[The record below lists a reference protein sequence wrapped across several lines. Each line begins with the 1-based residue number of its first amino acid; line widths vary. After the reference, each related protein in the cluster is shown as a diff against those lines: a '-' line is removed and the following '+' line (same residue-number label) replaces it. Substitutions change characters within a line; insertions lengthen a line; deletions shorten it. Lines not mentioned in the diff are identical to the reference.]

1 MEPMGRL
8 KTQKIN
14 LGQMHYAEKFVAFV
28 DILGFS
34 VLVCESVT
42 PNGKVTLKQL
52 LEALEHPRPAGSDTI
67 IIERIG
73 DISKSGHQM
82 SYFSDSVAIS
92 TDPTEAGLFHLV
104 NHVERIGLR
113 LLKLGFLCRGAV
125 TKGLLYHRDNV
136 VVGPA
141 LVEAVAL
148 EKNSAKAP
156 RVIVTG
162 EISHMAL
169 NYAEPVGNLFKTLLY
184 KDEDGSHIVNILRT
198 LGYYVDGAIE
208 GRPLPM
214 WLTDIQRRL
223 ADEVLQLRSARREK
237 ECRYVESFKRY
248 FDSILKPIEEMRQPL
263 GPRY

>member
-1 MEPMGRL
+1 
-8 KTQKIN
+8 
-14 LGQMHYAEKFVAFV
+14 MHYAEKFVAFV

-34 VLVCESVT
+34 ILVGESVT
-42 PNGKVTLKQL
+42 PNGKVTLRQL
-52 LEALEHPRPAGSDTI
+52 LAALKHPSPADRDTI
-67 IIERIG
+67 IIGRIG
-73 DISKSGHQM
+73 DISESGHQM

-92 TDPTEAGLFHLV
+92 TDPTEAGLFHLI

-125 TKGLLYHRDNV
+125 TKGLLYHRDNL

-148 EKNSAKAP
+148 EKNGAKTP
-156 RVIVTG
+156 RVTVTD

-169 NYAEPVGNLFKTLLY
+169 GYAQPVGNLFKRLLY

-198 LGYYVDGAIE
+198 VGYWVDAALE
-208 GRPLPM
+208 GIPLPM

-223 ADEVLQLRSARREK
+223 ADEVLQLRNAQREK
-237 ECRYVESFKRY
+237 EYRYVESFKRY

-263 GPRY
+263 GPRC